1 MRANSFNTG
10 IASEY
15 LILSKLYRLDLEAYI
30 SQGNKKSV
38 DIRVIRKD
46 DTPVSID
53 VKSVRGYSSLVI
65 NNVEPKHNHFLVFVI
80 YNNKFEDLKIE
91 PDIFI
96 IPSIELFNADLKLTE
111 TYGNE
116 KRVLK
121 GKLKDYKNKWEYIS
135 DGYGEDPCWGD
146 KDWEWDSF
154 FSCHENIRD
163 GEPII
168 RALKEYNIYP
178 NRFIE
183 LQQKLPPNLHISNE
197 VLDNAIFE
205 SYSTEELEV
214 LCATIKS
221 QNIKGETEKLG
232 KRVEKELKRRNTIA

>member
-1 MRANSFNTG
+1 MVEEENFKSKTDIWIIRNFLDFKRKDKIIVLIYMLSTYKTTEMRANSFNTG

-38 DIRVIRKD
+38 DIRVIRKNN
-46 DTPVSID
+46 TPVSID
-53 VKSVRGYSSLVI
+53 VKSVRAYSSLVV
-65 NNVEPKHNHFLVFVI
+65 NNVKPKDNHFLVFVI

-91 PDIFI
+91 PEIFI

-135 DGYGEDPCWGD
+135 GDYG
-146 KDWEWDSF
+146 KDACLRE
-154 FSCHENIRD
+154 
-163 GEPII
+163 
-168 RALKEYNIYP
+168 
-178 NRFIE
+178 
-183 LQQKLPPNLHISNE
+183 
-197 VLDNAIFE
+197 
-205 SYSTEELEV
+205 
-214 LCATIKS
+214 
-221 QNIKGETEKLG
+221 
-232 KRVEKELKRRNTIA
+232 